1 MTVTHIN
8 SYFFSNSLHEVL
20 VNKLH
25 QAGIEQ
31 QVFIP
36 LNRSE
41 KQQTPEEKR
50 NPKVSFEIVRCFNVF
65 DRKVWPLKMLKVWR
79 AFLKFFNPKN
89 SDINHAHTLI
99 VNGIIAY
106 LAKKKFGTPYIVT
119 IRNTDVN
126 IFLKKSSFFRWL
138 AMRILKDAEAFITLS
153 PAYWNIQLKSVFS
166 ENQIRI
172 LKEKH
177 ITIPNGIDDYWSK
190 NIFQPKDGK
199 DSAEVLFVARLDRN
213 KNLKKLIEA
222 CHLLIENGSKISL
235 RVVGTGPLEKELK
248 KTKTDFPVFF
258 EGYVSEKE
266 KLKNFYRNADVLVVP
281 SITESFG
288 LVYAEAITQGTPVV
302 FTKGQG
308 FDGFF
313 ENGVPGIA
321 VNPNNA
327 NEIAGAIQQ
336 IMNDYSCFSQ
346 RAVKNARLFN
356 WKTSVEKLIGIYYQN
371 QKGSYEK
378 DIVH

>member
-1 MTVTHIN
+1 
-8 SYFFSNSLHEVL
+8 
-20 VNKLH
+20 
-25 QAGIEQ
+25 
-31 QVFIP
+31 
-36 LNRSE
+36 
-41 KQQTPEEKR
+41 
-50 NPKVSFEIVRCFNVF
+50 
-65 DRKVWPLKMLKVWR
+65 
-79 AFLKFFNPKN
+79 
-89 SDINHAHTLI
+89 
-99 VNGIIAY
+99 
-106 LAKKKFGTPYIVT
+106 
-119 IRNTDVN
+119 
-126 IFLKKSSFFRWL
+126 
-138 AMRILKDAEAFITLS
+138 MRILKDAEAFITLS

-190 NIFQPKDGK
+190 NVFQPKDGK
-199 DSAEVLFVARLDRN
+199 DSTEVLFVGRLDRN

-302 FTKGQG
+302 FTKSQG

-378 DIVH
+378 DIIH